1 MPVLCFVCEKIFSTQ
16 SNLNKHSKKV
26 HKSKPKIVSYDQSK
40 RDYKCLEN
48 ECNSSFR
55 NNIDFINHLSEDHH
69 INIENF
75 LAWKQLIEKKDQ
87 SNYVVLRSCKVNGKL
102 VKYYTCNRSG
112 KKSSRSNNVRLAKS
126 QGSCKLNRYCTSSI
140 KVVQDKNFLVTWNK
154 THYGHSIDL
163 QHIRIPKMDR
173 SVIAA
178 KLTLGVS
185 PSRILDSHRD
195 KIGENINR
203 EDLITR
209 KDIQNIKNSYHINI
223 SEGIRHENDAVSVE
237 LWIKQCEQEENNP
250 ILFYKKQGV
259 EDNVYGLLAV
269 DFCLV
274 IMTDFQKNMFK
285 KFGDNIVAVDG
296 THGLN
301 NYNFELTSVLVVDE
315 FGEGIPVA
323 FMFTNR
329 KDTYIYELFF
339 NAIKLSIGILSA
351 KTFMTDIVSTY
362 YSAWCSIMGPAVHQL
377 FCSWHVDRA
386 WQQNLSKISD
396 KTKRSEVYKT
406 LTPKTLVFI
415 SKIIIARTSKNG
427 LIVSERAAMPKKVKR
442 LDKSLQVLLKYVRD
456 KCVDRVIKK
465 IKGKQSIHVKDIMSR
480 HKTASSSKFSVECDS
495 ENQTKWY
502 INTMASNKDQ
512 ELYCVQKLFDQSCC
526 DLECRECKICS
537 HTYSCTCNDF
547 CVANKIC
554 KHIHYIEMT
563 YYPKTRTKE
572 VLQSNELSEM
582 KLSTKYVDK
591 SDILRQNFSA
601 NILKTMTKLQNADKY
616 KLTDEVIVQ
625 IESHLATV
633 QKLLELPSTSDKP
646 ISLSQMSHNEPA
658 NKKIDKQ
665 HRFFSTQKKKNT
677 CKNICKKASTSEL
690 NLDKDLSKKIDTKNK
705 IYIEFLI
712 IENLISERFK
722 RARNSSLKYLASYAT
737 YEIVTKSSK
746 D

>member
-339 NAIKLSIGILSA
+339 NAIKLSIDA
-351 KTFMTDIVSTY
+351 
-362 YSAWCSIMGPAVHQL
+362 
-377 FCSWHVDRA
+377 
-386 WQQNLSKISD
+386 
-396 KTKRSEVYKT
+396 
-406 LTPKTLVFI
+406 
-415 SKIIIARTSKNG
+415 
-427 LIVSERAAMPKKVKR
+427 KKVKR

-690 NLDKDLSKKIDTKNK
+690 SDINQNLKCNFTELYVSHTSTEDHN
-705 IYIEFLI
+705 
-712 IENLISERFK
+712 
-722 RARNSSLKYLASYAT
+722 YL
-737 YEIVTKSSK
+737 
-746 D
+746 